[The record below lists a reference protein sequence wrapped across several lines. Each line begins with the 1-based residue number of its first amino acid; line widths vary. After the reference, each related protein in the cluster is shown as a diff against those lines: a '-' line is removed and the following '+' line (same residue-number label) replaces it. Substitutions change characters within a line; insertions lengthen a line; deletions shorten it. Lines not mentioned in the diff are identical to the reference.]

1 MKIFVHQAAKVKIR
15 FEGKINMSQ
24 EVVLDKKDA
33 QNRERYLKFG
43 GKAKNDLKSQ
53 IQFSLTNCP

>member
-33 QNRERYLKFG
+33 QKLGEILL
-43 GKAKNDLKSQ
+43 GKRQSSFKTK
-53 IQFSLTNCP
+53 